1 MINVLAKQLFST
13 LIWKQKHL
21 RLIIFQTAILRVI
34 NSPARAGHDQ
44 KLLHRDAGVCG
55 TKGRCV
61 LCKLLNTKCRNLQAC
76 LQIKPRKHTDNQ
88 KWLYVCLFLLD
99 LKMTWAAPFLSLFVP
114 LDVPSPFAYSK
125 SPRWHTILTLGI
137 QSTVVATSGEGN
149 EHKWSLQVMALEI
162 AVFVGN

>member
-21 RLIIFQTAILRVI
+21 RLIIFQTTILRVI

-44 KLLHRDAGVCG
+44 KLFHRDAGVCG

-61 LCKLLNTKCRNLQAC
+61 LCKLLNTKLRNLQAC

-99 LKMTWAAPFLSLFVP
+99 LKMTWAAPFLYSSLWMF
-114 LDVPSPFAYSK
+114 LLPSPIASHLADTYYPDSWNSEYSC
-125 SPRWHTILTLGI
+125 GY
-137 QSTVVATSGEGN
+137 
-149 EHKWSLQVMALEI
+149 KWRGQWT
-162 AVFVGN
+162 